1 MFFIQTCHGGK
12 SGTIPV
18 DTKLH
23 VLTDIQSDGGIQT
36 SRWADTYNILY
47 AIAPGDRAY
56 RSVKWGSWYVH
67 TLCKTLCEKSKSNP
81 LDQMQMIVNMVVSEE
96 FEFVT
101 ESGTKFKQQPCG
113 A

>member
-1 MFFIQTCHGGK
+1 MIEHTEVSSEDRGMF
-12 SGTIPV
+12 
-18 DTKLH
+18 
-23 VLTDIQSDGGIQT
+23 
-36 SRWADTYNILY
+36 
-47 AIAPGDRAY
+47 
-56 RSVKWGSWYVH
+56 